1 MNIGC
6 LFGSFDPPHAGHL
19 AIARHMLKSASLDQV
34 WLVVTPQNPF
44 KQDRKLSP
52 EQHRLA
58 MTRLA
63 LQGEPGLAASG
74 FELDLPKPN
83 YTSDTLAFMRQRWP
97 QHTFALII
105 GSDNLA
111 GLHTWKDPASILD
124 HHRVLVYP
132 RPGLEEH
139 LAQADLLYHP
149 SVTVVRDAPLMDT
162 SSTGVRVRL
171 RNWKPV
177 EDVVHRD
184 VLQYIR
190 QNGLYVTT

>member
-1 MNIGC
+1 MTIGC
-6 LFGSFDPPHAGHL
+6 LLGSFDPPHLGHV
-19 AIARHMLKSASLDQV
+19 AIAEHMLKAGGLDHV

-52 EQHRLA
+52 DQHRLA

-63 LQGEPGLAASG
+63 VQGKPGLNACG

-83 YTSDTLAFMRQRWP
+83 YTVDTLAFIRQRWP
-97 QHTFALII
+97 DVTFVLII

-111 GLHTWKDPASILD
+111 SLHTWKDADQILA

-139 LAQADLLYHP
+139 LQNAELAAHP
-149 SVTVVRDAPLMDT
+149 QVTIASYLPFMEV
-162 SSTGVRVRL
+162 SSTGIRVRI
-171 RNWKPV
+171 RNWKPLNGLVDPAV
-177 EDVVHRD
+177 EA
-184 VLQYIR
+184 YIR
-190 QNGLYVTT
+190 QYGLYNG

>member
-6 LFGSFDPPHAGHL
+6 LFGSFDPPHMGHV
-19 AIARHMLKSASLDQV
+19 AIAKHMLKAAKLDQV

-58 MTRLA
+58 MTRIAVL
-63 LQGEPGLAASG
+63 GEPGLVASG

-83 YTSDTLAFMRQRWP
+83 YTTDTLAFMRQRWP
-97 QHTFALII
+97 QHIFSLIV

-111 GLHTWKDPASILD
+111 SLHTWKDPQSIVDNHPL
-124 HHRVLVYP
+124 LVYP

-139 LAQADLLYHP
+139 LAQADMLYHP
-149 SVTVVRDAPLMDT
+149 AVTLVQDAPMMDT
-162 SSTGVRVRL
+162 SSTGIRVRL
-171 RNWKPV
+171 RNWKTVDGLVKP
-177 EDVVHRD
+177 E
-184 VLQYIR
+184 VLAYIR
-190 QNGLYVTT
+190 QNGLYTA

>member
-19 AIARHMLKSASLDQV
+19 AIARHMLTAGKLDQV

-63 LQGEPGLAASG
+63 VQGETNIVASG
-74 FELDLPKPN
+74 VELDLPKPS
-83 YTSDTLAFMRQRWP
+83 YTTDTLAFMRKRWP
-97 QHTFALII
+97 QHHFTLII

-111 GLHTWKDPASILD
+111 GLHTWKDPQSILD
-124 HHRVLVYP
+124 HHAVLVYP

-139 LAQADLLYHP
+139 LAHADLHYHP
-149 SVTVVRDAPLMDT
+149 AVRLVQDAPLMDT
-162 SSTGVRVRL
+162 SSTSVRVRL

-177 EDVVHRD
+177 DGLVD
-184 VLQYIR
+184 PKVLAYIR
-190 QNGLYVTT
+190 QNGLYTG

>member
-19 AIARHMLKSASLDQV
+19 TIARDMLVAAKLDQV

-63 LQGEPGLAASG
+63 VQGSPRLVASG

-111 GLHTWKDPASILD
+111 TLHTWKEPDSILD
-124 HHRVLVYP
+124 HHKVLVYP

-149 SVTVVRDAPLMDT
+149 AVNVVRDAPLMDH
-162 SSTGVRVRL
+162 SLSL
-171 RNWKPV
+171 I
-177 EDVVHRD
+177 H
-184 VLQYIR
+184 I
-190 QNGLYVTT
+190 